1 MLQWANSAMISVC
14 VNRPTNY
21 TTDSDTWKGRGYAIV
36 YILFIMSYQLRWVML
51 RADGVYV
58 SDWRI

>member
-1 MLQWANSAMISVC
+1 MLQWANSAIISVC
-14 VNRPTNY
+14 ANRPTNY
-21 TTDSDTWKGRGYAIV
+21 PTDTWKGRGYAIA

-51 RADGVYV
+51 RADGVYA